1 VSAIFLRFMGLVN
14 VAAVMAPQPG
24 GGGGPTGDGLLL
36 EDGTSF
42 LLAENSDFII
52 LE

>member
-1 VSAIFLRFMGLVN
+1 MDALGMMWQRVMLQATDLGLTTLVVLLRNKLLLES
-14 VAAVMAPQPG
+14 
-24 GGGGPTGDGLLL
+24 GDGLLL

-42 LLAENSDFII
+42 LL